1 MRELNVGM
9 FARSLAGHDK
19 GRLYVV
25 LDTDGDCALLADGRY
40 RTVDHPKKKKRKHLQ
55 PDFTVSAELAERIGQ
70 QQSLR
75 DEDIRKAIKIKEEGQ
90 TCPKQM

>member
-1 MRELNVGM
+1 MRELETGM

-25 LDTDGDCALLADGRY
+25 LERTGDSLLLADGKI
-40 RTVDHPKKKKRKHLQ
+40 RTVDRPKKKKRRHLQ
-55 PDFTVSAELAERIGQ
+55 PDFEISAVLAERFGQ

-75 DEDIRKAIKIKEEGQ
+75 DEDIRKAIKEKEGQ

>member
-1 MRELNVGM
+1 MRELETGM

-25 LDTDGDCALLADGRY
+25 LEAEGDSVLVADGKY
-40 RTVDHPKKKKRKHLQ
+40 RTLDRPKRKKRKHLQ
-55 PDFTVSAELAERIGQ
+55 PDFTISAEVAERIRQ

-75 DEDIRKAIKIKEEGQ
+75 DEDLRKAIKVKEGQ

>member
-1 MRELNVGM
+1 MRELETGM

-25 LDTDGDCALLADGRY
+25 LEAAGEYALLADGRI
-40 RTVDHPKKKKRKHLQ
+40 RTVDRPKKKKRRHLQ
-55 PDFTVSAELAERIGQ
+55 PDYEISDAVAGRIGQ
-70 QQSLR
+70 QLSLR
-75 DEDIRKAIKIKEEGQ
+75 DEDIRKAIKVKEGQ